1 MPLNMTSLTSKIQ
14 VATAGEALIDLI
26 RNDDGLLQ
34 PCLGGAVY
42 NLTRALARQGVGTL
56 YLNPLSRDRFGRQLA
71 QGLADDGVRLAV
83 PEPVQQV
90 TSLAVVGVNAQGHP
104 DYSFYREGVADRA
117 TTAAALTAACAP
129 ITTLSLVCTG
139 ALALSPDD
147 ASTYL
152 PWLASQREAGR
163 TVVIDANLR
172 PSVMPDLPAY
182 RQHVLAALQYADVIK
197 ASDEDL
203 ACLELPGATALAQ
216 AWHLLS
222 SSQAAC
228 LALTRGPEGA
238 TLLTRSGQVFHA
250 RERQPVAVVD
260 TVGAGDCFLAGL
272 VAALLDNGLAFHWG
286 DTSVKPTLA
295 QELLSRAVASA
306 SLCILERGCVPPT
319 GAQVQARLA
328 ATGCEFTEAAALQAS
343 PAA

>member
-1 MPLNMTSLTSKIQ
+1 MPTNTNTQ

-26 RNDDGLLQ
+26 RNEAGWLQ

-71 QGLADDGVRLAV
+71 QGMADDGVQLAV
-83 PEPVQQV
+83 PEPVHQV
-90 TSLAVVGVNAQGHP
+90 TSLAVVGVDAQGHP

-117 TTAAALTAACAP
+117 TTAQAMTAACAESS
-129 ITTLSLVCTG
+129 TLSLVCTG

-147 ASTYL
+147 AQTYL

-172 PSVMPDLPAY
+172 PSVMPDLEAY
-182 RQHVLAALQYADVIK
+182 RRHVLAALQYADVIK

-203 ACLELPGATALAQ
+203 LCLALPGDTALAQ
-216 AWHLLS
+216 ATALLHS
-222 SSQAAC
+222 TQAAC
-228 LALTRGPEGA
+228 LALTRGPDGA

-250 RERQPVAVVD
+250 RERQAVTVVD
-260 TVGAGDCFLAGL
+260 TVGAGDCFLAGMI
-272 VAALLDNGLAFHWG
+272 AAWMDNGLVSNWG
-286 DTSVKPTLA
+286 EAPVAASLVQD
-295 QELLSRAVASA
+295 LLLRAVASA
-306 SLCILERGCVPPT
+306 SLCIMQRGCVPPT
-319 GAQVQARLA
+319 RAEVQARLVMNGVA
-328 ATGCEFTEAAALQAS
+328 FTDEGRTAVRR
-343 PAA
+343 PV

>member
-1 MPLNMTSLTSKIQ
+1 MMQINTNIQ
-14 VATAGEALIDLI
+14 VAAAGEALIDLI
-26 RNDDGLLQ
+26 RNDAGMLQ

-42 NLTRALARQGVGTL
+42 NLARALARQSVGTL

-71 QGLADDGVRLAV
+71 QGLADDGVQLAV

-117 TTAAALTAACAP
+117 TTAAALTAACAEP
-129 ITTLSLVCTG
+129 STLSLVCTG

-147 ASTYL
+147 AQIYL

-172 PSVMPDLPAY
+172 PSVMPDLPVY
-182 RQHVLAALQYADVIK
+182 GKHVLAALQYADVIK

-203 ACLELPGATALAQ
+203 ACLELPGDTALAQ
-216 AWHLLS
+216 AAHLLR

-228 LALTRGPEGA
+228 LALTLGSDGA

-250 RERQPVAVVD
+250 RERQAVVVVD

-272 VAALLDNGLAFHWG
+272 VAALLDNGLASNWG
-286 DTSVKPTLA
+286 DAPVEAALA
-295 QELLSRAVASA
+295 KNLLSRAVASA
-306 SLCILERGCVPPT
+306 SFCIMQRGCVPPT
-319 GAQVQARLA
+319 RAELQRRLEVTA
-328 ATGCEFTEAAALQAS
+328 CDFTEDSIS
-343 PAA
+343 PAGVPL

>member
-1 MPLNMTSLTSKIQ
+1 MMTPINTTLQ
-14 VATAGEALIDLI
+14 VAAAGEALIDLI

-34 PCLGGAVY
+34 PCLGGAVF
-42 NLTRALARQGVGTL
+42 NLARALARQGVGTL

-71 QGLADDGVRLAV
+71 QGLVEDGVHLAV
-83 PEPVQQV
+83 PDPVQQV
-90 TSLAVVGVNAQGHP
+90 TSLAVVGVNAEGHP

-117 TTAAALTAACAP
+117 TTAAALTAACAESS
-129 ITTLSLVCTG
+129 TLSLVCTG

-147 ASTYL
+147 AKTYL

-182 RQHVLAALQYADVIK
+182 RHHVLAALQYADVIK

-203 ACLELPGATALAQ
+203 ACLELPGDTALAQ
-216 AWHLLS
+216 AAHLLS
-222 SSQAAC
+222 HSKAAC
-228 LALTRGPEGA
+228 LALTRGPDGA

-250 RERQPVAVVD
+250 RESQSVTVVD

-272 VAALLDNGLAFHWG
+272 VVALLDNGLASNWG
-286 DTSVKPTLA
+286 EATVEAALA
-295 QELLSRAVASA
+295 KNLLSRAVASA
-306 SLCILERGCVPPT
+306 SLCIMQRGCVPPT
-319 GAQVQARLA
+319 RDELQARLA
-328 ATGCEFTEAAALQAS
+328 AAGCEFTVDSAPE
-343 PAA
+343 

>member
-1 MPLNMTSLTSKIQ
+1 MSTPFKIQ

-26 RNDDGLLQ
+26 RNDAGLLQ
-34 PCLGGAVY
+34 PCLGGALY
-42 NLTRALARQGVGTL
+42 NLTRALARQGVTTL
-56 YLNPLSRDRFGRQLA
+56 YLNPLSGDRFGRQLA
-71 QGLADDGVRLAV
+71 QGLADDGVHLAA

-90 TSLAVVGVNAQGHP
+90 TSLAVVGVNAEGHP

-117 TTAAALTAACAP
+117 TTAAALTAACAQSN
-129 ITTLSLVCTG
+129 TLSLVCTG

-182 RQHVLAALQYADVIK
+182 RKHVLAALQYADVIK

-216 AWHLLS
+216 AAHLLRHT
-222 SSQAAC
+222 QAAC
-228 LALTRGPEGA
+228 LALTRGPDGA
-238 TLLTRSGQVFHA
+238 TLLTRSGQIFHA
-250 RERQPVAVVD
+250 RESQPVTVMD

-272 VAALLDNGLAFHWG
+272 VAALLDNGLAANWG
-286 DTSVKPTLA
+286 EAPVDAALA
-295 QELLSRAVASA
+295 KDLLTRAVASA
-306 SLCILERGCVPPT
+306 SLCILQRGCVPPT
-319 GAQVQARLA
+319 RAELQTRIEV
-328 ATGCEFTEAAALQAS
+328 TGCEFTVDSAS
-343 PAA
+343 LASVLA

>member
-1 MPLNMTSLTSKIQ
+1 MQINTKIE
-14 VATAGEALIDLI
+14 VAAAGEALIDLI
-26 RNDDGLLQ
+26 RNDAGLLQ

-71 QGLADDGVRLAV
+71 QGLADDGVQLAI

-90 TSLAVVGVNAQGHP
+90 TSLAVVGVDDQGHP

-117 TTAAALTAACAP
+117 TTAAALTAACAQSS
-129 ITTLSLVCTG
+129 TLSLVCTG

-147 ASTYL
+147 AQTYL
-152 PWLASQREAGR
+152 PWLASQREARR

-182 RQHVLAALQYADVIK
+182 RKHVLAALQYADVIK

-203 ACLELPGATALAQ
+203 ACLDIPGSTALEQ
-216 AWHLLS
+216 AAHLLRN
-222 SSQAAC
+222 SQAAC
-228 LALTRGPEGA
+228 LALTRGPDGA
-238 TLLTRSGQVFHA
+238 TLLTRSGRVFHA
-250 RERQPVAVVD
+250 RESQPVVVVD

-272 VAALLDNGLAFHWG
+272 VAALLDNGLASNWG
-286 DTSVKPTLA
+286 EAQVEASLA
-295 QELLSRAVASA
+295 QDLLSRAVASA
-306 SLCILERGCVPPT
+306 SLCIMQRGCVPPT
-319 GAQVQARLA
+319 RAEVQARRS
-328 ATGCEFTEAAALQAS
+328 ATVSEFTQDATELAGAS
-343 PAA
+343 L